1 MALRTVK
8 ALTALLIAVF
18 LTATACGGNETTEPE
33 NTENETSE
41 TVAPETPDLTLPA
54 EAVFAAQ
61 IAQSLL
67 GEPLTD
73 NDQNCL
79 FTAATDNDAFAEA
92 IAAVLDPNASLTPT
106 YFKSLITSVRD
117 CVGQQRMSNA
127 IALGLSL
134 NEENPELSEC
144 LNETFLNDP
153 SEDAFLGM
161 AAITAGIAVPPDVA
175 PQTIET
181 LNNCVSID
189 VIANQL
195 ALQYEQLQSF
205 QKAVN
210 QECLV
215 EELNAYPG
223 IENFWEAAFVTQSVE
238 QLEGISQLVELCEEP
253 LFADFLATNS

>member
-1 MALRTVK
+1 MLPCVIRLSFEETKKKGVTRLRTINTLIRLTYGPQNRK

-18 LTATACGGNETTEPE
+18 LTATACGGNENHRTRK
-33 NTENETSE
+33 NTENEPQKP
-41 TVAPETPDLTLPA
+41 APETPDLTLPA

-92 IAAVLDPNASLTPT
+92 IAAVLDQNASLTPT

-134 NEENPELSEC
+134 NEEKPELSEC

-205 QKAVN
+205 QS
-210 QECLV
+210 C
-215 EELNAYPG
+215 
-223 IENFWEAAFVTQSVE
+223 
-238 QLEGISQLVELCEEP
+238 
-253 LFADFLATNS
+253 